1 MSTLSYANFV
11 HQIVDSYLQAGGRTD
26 AIPSLSSTVAISSSV
41 LLRIPRILI
50 LAPHPDDECLMAGFA
65 LRARDEWNAEVHVL
79 PYGFGSDRSRRA
91 ARIQELKD
99 ALQVLDFKLIDPR
112 TAGGT
117 EKLTAA
123 EFQSVMDSLSPDVVL
138 SPHQMDEHPAHIEA
152 ATLVQNWFAQQNKTE
167 AILPVWLQT
176 EYWQQNPGANA
187 FVPLNPE
194 HVIKMGEALQKHRG
208 EVSRNPYHLR
218 LPAWCMDQS
227 RRAQELIGGFGAS
240 APAGQFIF
248 GQLLQ
253 RA

>member
-1 MSTLSYANFV
+1 M

-41 LLRIPRILI
+41 LSRIPRILI
-50 LAPHPDDECLMAGFA
+50 IAPHPDDECLMAGFA
-65 LRARDEWNAEVHVL
+65 LRAREEWRAEVHVL
-79 PYGFGSDRSRRA
+79 PYGFGSDRSRRS

-112 TAGGT
+112 TAGAT
-117 EKLTAA
+117 EKLTTA
-123 EFQSVMDSLSPDVVL
+123 EYESVMASVQPDVIL
-138 SPHQMDEHPAHIEA
+138 SPHLQDGHPAHMESA
-152 ATLVQNWFAQQNKTE
+152 SLVQNWFAQQSATE

-187 FVPLNPE
+187 FVPLNPV
-194 HVIKMGEALQKHRG
+194 HVIRIGEALQKHQG

-227 RRAQELIGGFGAS
+227 RRAQELIGGFGATAHS
-240 APAGQFIF
+240 SGSVAPVGQFMF

-253 RA
+253 RV

>member
-1 MSTLSYANFV
+1 M

-26 AIPSLSSTVAISSSV
+26 SLPSLSSAVVISSQQLPPV
-41 LLRIPRILI
+41 PRVLI

-65 LRARDEWNAEVHVL
+65 LRAREEWNAEVHVL
-79 PYGFGSDRSRRA
+79 PYSFGSDRSRRT

-112 TAGGT
+112 AAGAT

-123 EFQSVMDSLSPDVVL
+123 EFESVMVSLNPTVIL
-138 SPHQMDEHPAHIEA
+138 SPHLQDGHLAHMESA
-152 ATLVQNWFAQQNKTE
+152 SLVQKWWLQQK
-167 AILPVWLQT
+167 ASGASVPVWLQT
-176 EYWQQNPGANA
+176 EYWQQNANANA
-187 FVPLNPE
+187 FIPLKPE
-194 HVIKMGEALQKHRG
+194 HVIRIGEALQKHQG

-227 RRAQELIGGFGAS
+227 RRAQELIGGFGAAAHSSGS
-240 APAGQFIF
+240 AAPVGQFMF